1 MSLTLE
7 DFLRITKEN
16 DDAQQRQRFLEQQER
31 DHLRD
36 QDQKIRASERAADL
50 AAIEK
55 LVESGVKNEVSRVIQ
70 PIQEKNEERL
80 GNIESEM
87 SELKTLLKSVQQYT
101 PSTILNASDSTPL
114 TNPSDV
120 HHVAPPPDI
129 TTSSDV
135 QAALAKA
142 KRIISL
148 QPIEK
153 VRDVDRQF
161 RMHESVT
168 SDEEAMLSA
177 VLEYFRYEMK
187 CKEEDLPKI
196 VRVFPPVNTP
206 A

>member
-16 DDAQQRQRFLEQQER
+16 EDAQQRQRILEQQDR

-55 LVESGVKNEVSRVIQ
+55 LVESGVKNEVSHVIQ

-87 SELKTLLKSVQQYT
+87 SELKTLLKSVQQYA
-101 PSTILNASDSTPL
+101 PYTILNASDPTPL
-114 TNPSDV
+114 TNASVVD
-120 HHVAPPPDI
+120 HVAPPPNI
-129 TTSSDV
+129 TTSSDAK
-135 QAALAKA
+135 AALTKV

-148 QPIEK
+148 QPIDK
-153 VRDVDRQF
+153 IRDVDRQF

-177 VLEYFRYEMK
+177 V
-187 CKEEDLPKI
+187 KEFSPQ
-196 VRVFPPVNTP
+196 
-206 A
+206 

>member
-1 MSLTLE
+1 MLILIKFLVLSLSTGFLPSYSPYHQSQSSLLKRMSLTLE

-16 DDAQQRQRFLEQQER
+16 DDAQQRQRILEQQER

-101 PSTILNASDSTPL
+101 PSTILNASDSSPL

-153 VRDVDRQF
+153 IRDVDRQF
-161 RMHESVT
+161 RMHEWGNLNHKSH
-168 SDEEAMLSA
+168 
-177 VLEYFRYEMK
+177 
-187 CKEEDLPKI
+187 
-196 VRVFPPVNTP
+196 
-206 A
+206 